1 MPPGSADLGVF
12 DLTFGVMRPTTF
24 APGGFAFVARF
35 FAGFLTG
42 FGFFFAHFVIGVF
55 AFNDA
60 CSALQLPRERLPC
73 RGRNRGAARSPSR
86 RALPAYPFAVRFA
99 MFIWISIR
107 HTTNLAW
114 GTHDNVG
121 DTFKGDTTRKR
132 PINTGETW

>member
-60 CSALQLPRERLPC
+60 
-73 RGRNRGAARSPSR
+73 AARCSFPASAFRAEVGTAEPPAARAAARFR
-86 RALPAYPFAVRFA
+86 RIRSRFA
-99 MFIWISIR
+99 LRCSSGSR
-107 HTTNLAW
+107 Y
-114 GTHDNVG
+114 GTQ
-121 DTFKGDTTRKR
+121 
-132 PINTGETW
+132 PI